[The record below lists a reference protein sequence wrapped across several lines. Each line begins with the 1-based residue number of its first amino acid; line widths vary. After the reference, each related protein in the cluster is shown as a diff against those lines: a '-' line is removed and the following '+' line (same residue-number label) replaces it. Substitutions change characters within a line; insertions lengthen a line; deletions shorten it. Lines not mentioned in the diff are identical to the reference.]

1 VNKAIPARYEN
12 PRFVL
17 DSWLTEIRRDAEV
30 QLLHSVGALRGEI
43 GGHAD
48 E

>member
-1 VNKAIPARYEN
+1 VNKAIPARYGN

-17 DSWLTEIRRDAEV
+17 YSGLTEIRRDAEV
-30 QLLHSVGALRGEI
+30 QLLHSVGARQGEI
-43 GGHAD
+43 GGRAD